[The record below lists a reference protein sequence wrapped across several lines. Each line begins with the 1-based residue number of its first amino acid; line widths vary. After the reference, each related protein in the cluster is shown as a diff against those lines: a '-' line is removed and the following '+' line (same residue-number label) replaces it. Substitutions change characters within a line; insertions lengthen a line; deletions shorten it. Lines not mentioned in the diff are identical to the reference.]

1 MTVHAGEIV
10 GICGLSGAGRSELAQ
25 VICGVEK
32 ADEGSIVLDG
42 EDIGTLSMAK
52 RVMKGLGYLTEDRK
66 LEGLALRLA
75 MDDNILSAMIPQLRH
90 GVVYNNRYGKEMA
103 EKLVKDLS
111 IYPTDL
117 SRTAGNLSGGNQQ
130 KLLLAKWMATN
141 PKVLILDEPSR
152 GVDVGAK
159 MTIHDT
165 IERLAKEGSA
175 VIVISSDLPELVR
188 LSDRVLIMR
197 KGHFTRNMEQSELS
211 EESLLLAANTE
222 VGA

>member
-1 MTVHAGEIV
+1 
-10 GICGLSGAGRSELAQ
+10 
-25 VICGVEK
+25 
-32 ADEGSIVLDG
+32 
-42 EDIGTLSMAK
+42 
-52 RVMKGLGYLTEDRK
+52 
-66 LEGLALRLA
+66 
-75 MDDNILSAMIPQLRH
+75 
-90 GVVYNNRYGKEMA
+90 
-103 EKLVKDLS
+103 
-111 IYPTDL
+111 
-117 SRTAGNLSGGNQQ
+117 
-130 KLLLAKWMATN
+130 
-141 PKVLILDEPSR
+141 
-152 GVDVGAK
+152 